1 MPHRYMS
8 GRIIINAI
16 NVSVKRGQG
25 SCIDKVMQPNPRS
38 GGQPCSANFAVFAS
52 PNGTIPLRTQNR
64 EICATSIA
72 SEIRYATHKAFPQVF
87 HGLNVIR
94 IDTIPRT

>member
-38 GGQPCSANFAVFAS
+38 GGHRSAKFRGFCV
-52 PNGTIPLRTQNR
+52 PNGTIRLRKL
-64 EICATSIA
+64 EICATSGVA
-72 SEIRYATHKAFPQVF
+72 SKVRYATHKAFPQVF